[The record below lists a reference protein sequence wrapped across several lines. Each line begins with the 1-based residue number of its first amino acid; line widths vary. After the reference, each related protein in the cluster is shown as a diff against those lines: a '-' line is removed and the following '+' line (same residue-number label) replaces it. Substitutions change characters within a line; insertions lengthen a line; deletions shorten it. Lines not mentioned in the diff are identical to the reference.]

1 MMLTV
6 AGATAQKNVEREMK
20 ALIDDAS
27 VTKVQSENYD
37 YPDDAAPSTFCHYT
51 ALQLTK
57 KQAVKL
63 DKLKEAFLKDS
74 NNGYNYTYMTPQMP
88 ATATNLVYGPDLE
101 YNVQFFSHK
110 NHNYLLLLVDD
121 KNKAEKRYAYAI
133 AWYEYAG
140 GIRCMLYTIYGD
152 KPKRKAD
159 NKKSPYKTAYLD
171 ALSKINGFDQTTT
184 TTTTTTIV
192 DGKDVTVVTSGGNAV
207 PTYTAPTN
215 DIEFMTQFG
224 NLRVAFLDAIKD
236 SEKKSLQ
243 TGIAIKILELCKN
256 HKKVLNKNQEEINA
270 CVSGLGE
277 MMNIARKTIND
288 NFINGTLAAA
298 LNSLQR

>member
-57 KQAVKL
+57 KQANKL
-63 DKLKEAFLKDS
+63 DKLKESFLKDS

-110 NHNYLLLLVDD
+110 NHNYLLLLVND
-121 KNKAEKRYAYAI
+121 KNKEEKRYAYAI

-152 KPKRKAD
+152 KPKKES
-159 NKKSPYKTAYLD
+159 NKKSPYLTAYQD
-171 ALSKINGFDQTTT
+171 ALKKLNDYNTSMT

-192 DGKDVTVVTSGGNAV
+192 DGKDVTVVTNGNNAV

-256 HKKVLNKNQEEINA
+256 HKKVLNNNKEEINA
-270 CVSGLGE
+270 CASALVD
-277 MMNIARKTIND
+277 MMNITTNTNKD
-288 NFINGTLAAA
+288 KFLSGTLNAAY
-298 LNSLQR
+298 NSLQR